1 MTHRTVA
8 QEVWEST
15 AMAASKLVASRRYYF
30 VYHQFL
36 AAEGLNYSTRILP
49 YNQSTHHQGSLD
61 KIMNLNYYKE

>member
-1 MTHRTVA
+1 MTYCSVA

-30 VYHQFL
+30 V
-36 AAEGLNYSTRILP
+36 
-49 YNQSTHHQGSLD
+49 HQGSLD